1 MTFICH
7 LSRCLYFSEEI
18 TSTVC
23 IRLVPARSRYIW
35 FIVNSWILYVSHV
48 KIHFGCLSYT
58 LHCVHFSPP
67 LLFFCL
73 FFVHQGRFC
82 RAVQIF
88 IFQITLT
95 QGWVFLSQFLVFPL
109 CAAAPHPSDWGC
121 FFLSCCVTATMKR
134 RIEAPSAP
142 PQAAKRLHEESSSDE
157 ESQLSRQGRS
167 INFPP
172 NNVCSDN
179 RLR

>member
-48 KIHFGCLSYT
+48 KIRFGCLSYT

-82 RAVQIF
+82 RAVQIHF
-88 IFQITLT
+88 YFSNYLNARLGIPVTVL
-95 QGWVFLSQFLVFPL
+95 GFPPVCCCTSSIRLRMFFFVLL
-109 CAAAPHPSDWGC
+109 CYSH
-121 FFLSCCVTATMKR
+121 
-134 RIEAPSAP
+134 
-142 PQAAKRLHEESSSDE
+142 DE
-157 ESQLSRQGRS
+157 EKNRS
-167 INFPP
+167 A
-172 NNVCSDN
+172 VCTTAGSKKASWGE
-179 RLR
+179 